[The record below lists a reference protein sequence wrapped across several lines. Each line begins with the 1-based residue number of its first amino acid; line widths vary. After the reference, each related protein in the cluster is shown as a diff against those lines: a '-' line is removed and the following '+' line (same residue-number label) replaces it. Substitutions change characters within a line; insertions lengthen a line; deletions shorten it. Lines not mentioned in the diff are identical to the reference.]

1 MTWSYVRI
9 SMIIYRFAN
18 FCFFQTVMRKT
29 NYFTRKTKIL
39 LYFNELFVKSIV
51 LRVKT
56 SVLRVKH
63 WINDPFDHKLQIT
76 LINVT
81 TFYA

>member
-1 MTWSYVRI
+1 MYCLR
-9 SMIIYRFAN
+9 
-18 FCFFQTVMRKT
+18 
-29 NYFTRKTKIL
+29 
-39 LYFNELFVKSIV
+39 VKSIV

-63 WINDPFDHKLQIT
+63 WINDPFGHKLQIT
-76 LINVT
+76 LTNVT

>member
-1 MTWSYVRI
+1 MY
-9 SMIIYRFAN
+9 
-18 FCFFQTVMRKT
+18 C
-29 NYFTRKTKIL
+29 FTRKTLVDANRVRIHLLRVKPIVLRVKQKYYYIL
-39 LYFNELFVKSIV
+39 MYCFTLKSIV

-63 WINDPFDHKLQIT
+63 WINDPFGHKLQIT

>member
-1 MTWSYVRI
+1 MV
-9 SMIIYRFAN
+9 
-18 FCFFQTVMRKT
+18 
-29 NYFTRKTKIL
+29 L
-39 LYFNELFVKSIV
+39 GVKSIV
-51 LRVKT
+51 LLVKT

-63 WINDPFDHKLQIT
+63 WINDPFGHKLQIT

>member
-1 MTWSYVRI
+1 ML
-9 SMIIYRFAN
+9 
-18 FCFFQTVMRKT
+18 TVLRVKPT
-29 NYFTRKTKIL
+29 IL
-39 LYFNELFVKSIV
+39 RVKSIV
-51 LRVKT
+51 LRVKSIVLRVQT

-63 WINDPFDHKLQIT
+63 WINDLFGHKLQIT